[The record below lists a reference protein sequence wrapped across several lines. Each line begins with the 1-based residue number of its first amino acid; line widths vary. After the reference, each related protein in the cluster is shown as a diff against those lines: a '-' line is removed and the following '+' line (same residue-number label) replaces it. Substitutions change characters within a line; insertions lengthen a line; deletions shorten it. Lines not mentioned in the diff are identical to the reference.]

1 LKAPAERPDRTHR
14 RNFVCVG
21 LSSNRYT
28 QRAAPRAYPTV
39 FGISTT
45 FGFTSLQ
52 PSDGAELGRRA
63 ARTSTRKSAQSSAV
77 SLSVT
82 HFSHTAQSS
91 HVGPLGFVCASKG
104 TGFWGAGGH
113 TRRNAGYTRRCC
125 RSASLERSVLR
136 SAHAHTITPPRT
148 LLAAFLGQSIS
159 LSSQRLTR
167 RERALARS
175 QPRYRRPQ

>member
-1 LKAPAERPDRTHR
+1 MCWVVEQSIHATRCTARVSHGIRYIDHVRFYKFAALQRTE
-14 RNFVCVG
+14 N
-21 LSSNRYT
+21 SED
-28 QRAAPRAYPTV
+28 APR
-39 FGISTT
+39 
-45 FGFTSLQ
+45 
-52 PSDGAELGRRA
+52 ERRLE
-63 ARTSTRKSAQSSAV
+63 RAQSSAV

>member
-1 LKAPAERPDRTHR
+1 LAIKSSSTTATISHTHARPARSLKAPAERPDRTHR

-45 FGFTSLQ
+45 FGFISLQ
-52 PSDGAELGRRA
+52 PQRTENSEDAPRERRLE
-63 ARTSTRKSAQSSAV
+63 RAQSSAV

-113 TRRNAGYTRRCC
+113 TRRNAGYTRRCV
-125 RSASLERSVLR
+125 AAGL
-136 SAHAHTITPPRT
+136 PPSKD
-148 LLAAFLGQSIS
+148 Q
-159 LSSQRLTR
+159 
-167 RERALARS
+167 
-175 QPRYRRPQ
+175 Y